1 MTTASPPAA
10 PTQLDSPTAGELA
23 ALPGNTVLYSEAA
36 WAVVRKAA
44 DGRSDVWLT
53 DSGSY
58 SRSSLTSSML
68 LDWVT
73 DWKIM
78 VPAK

>member
-1 MTTASPPAA
+1 
-10 PTQLDSPTAGELA
+10 
-23 ALPGNTVLYSEAA
+23 VLYSEAA